1 MTLTA
6 NPKGEEYEMR
16 KLLSVFIAV
25 CLVLSLFTG
34 VFALV
39 PEARAQTDGVWEY
52 AIDGGNVTIT
62 GYEGSGGAVTIPPT
76 LGGYPVTS
84 IGVSAFASKTTL
96 TGVTIPNIVTSIGD
110 YAFQSCSALTAVTFL
125 GNAPTMGTT
134 VFVGC
139 ASGFKIWYIGGKT
152 GWDNPWYGYTT
163 AIDRAVLT
171 LTPAPVPVKRVND
184 TVTLTLHFDVTSG
197 TKANALVATLN
208 YDTTYLTY
216 VSCTYNTTNSAF
228 PTNVE
233 VSQTSGT
240 VRIAGGRDHSKSP
253 EFAPAD
259 DIAIITFT
267 AVAETPAFTTV
278 SINTTA
284 DSYSGRSASGVWEQ
298 GLTFVQGV
306 AVPTATADAN
316 ITVKNDRM
324 ITSSAGANGSISPS
338 GDVAVP
344 YGTNR
349 TFTITP
355 VADYHVEDVLVDG
368 VSEGAVTT
376 YTFTN
381 VMANHTIAASFDA
394 NFWVVTVEQPNARIS
409 GVTPGWSQHVTKGA
423 DVTFH
428 VTPTT
433 TDYSY
438 IYSTSRNGGDPV
450 PLAQGGASFFTTRNV
465 GQAQDLLFTNIAEPT
480 TIVVNLFRRGNIN
493 GGSGTLVPDSAD
505 AVNGSDASVLID
517 QWRKTQGTGTGQ
529 IPLLVADLDNNQKV
543 DIVDLSM
550 MMSLWTGDID

>member
-1 MTLTA
+1 MSRPVT
-6 NPKGEEYEMR
+6 
-16 KLLSVFIAV
+16 VHW
-25 CLVLSLFTG
+25 CLRP
-34 VFALV
+34 V
-39 PEARAQTDGVWEY
+39 PEARAETEGVWAY
-52 AIDGGNVTIT
+52 SVDGGNATIT
-62 GYEGSGGAVTIPPT
+62 GYTGSGGAVVIPDT
-76 LGGYPVTS
+76 LGGYSVTS
-84 IGVSAFASKTTL
+84 IGASAFASKTIL
-96 TGVTIPNIVTSIGD
+96 TGVTIPSSVTSIGN
-110 YAFQSCSALTAVTFL
+110 YAFSMCTGLTAAYFS
-125 GNAPTMGTT
+125 GNAPSGTT
-134 VFVGC
+134 TMFTSCG
-139 ASGFKIWYIGGKT
+139 SGFTVYHAGDKT
-152 GWDNPWYGYTT
+152 GWADAWYGYPAATFT
-163 AIDRAVLT
+163 ALSWLSLV
-171 LTPAPVPVKRVND
+171 PATGPVKRVND

-197 TKANALVATLN
+197 ARANAFVATID
-208 YDTTYLTY
+208 YDPTYLTY
-216 VSCTYNTTNSAF
+216 VNCTYNTTGHPF
-228 PTNVE
+228 PMQVDVTA
-233 VSQTSGT
+233 TSGT
-240 VRIAGGRDHSKSP
+240 VQIAGGRGNSLG
-253 EFAPAD
+253 FAPAG
-259 DIAIITFT
+259 DIATITFT
-267 AVAETPAFTTV
+267 AVAETPTYTTV
-278 SINTTA
+278 SFNTVA
-284 DSYSGRSASGVWEQ
+284 DTYSGQAASGVWEQ
-298 GLTFVQGV
+298 GTTFVQGV
-306 AVPTATADAN
+306 AVPTFTTDAN
-316 ITVKNDRM
+316 ITVKNDRK
-324 ITSSAGANGSISPS
+324 ITASAGVNGSISPS